1 METYTET
8 METTGRVLFLKV
20 SEKGETYKEM
30 DGVFEII
37 TSDLVLLL
45 LKTILV
51 PLALLSQRGGTPL
64 MPSQKL
70 TVLATYAYP
79 VFEKSPLRWLG

>member
-45 LKTILV
+45 LKTTPSASCSTESKGRHSSHAQSLPPMHIQFLRS
-51 PLALLSQRGGTPL
+51 LL
-64 MPSQKL
+64 
-70 TVLATYAYP
+70 
-79 VFEKSPLRWLG
+79 

>member
-45 LKTILV
+45 LKT
-51 PLALLSQRGGTPL
+51 TPRASCSTESKGRHSSHAQSKVDRPCHL
-64 MPSQKL
+64 CISS
-70 TVLATYAYP
+70 
-79 VFEKSPLRWLG
+79 F